1 MYLGGGIALMIA
13 KYKGVSGLKKRIVL
27 VLTLVAMVAIFV
39 PYVASASEVGYVD
52 FELLFYTHPEYD
64 VKNVEL
70 QEAAEKLYEEMQNE
84 VAKIETEEAVEE
96 LGAYFESQFEQLEQN
111 VRVELVS
118 FILKIIGEVAEA
130 HNVSTVLPE
139 SSIIYGG
146 VDLTTAV
153 VEAMY
158 KSYGISVP
166 SSIRELL

>member
-1 MYLGGGIALMIA
+1 MLIA
-13 KYKGVSGLKKRIVL
+13 KYKGVSILKKRIVL
-27 VLTLVAMVAIFV
+27 VLTLVAMVAVFV
-39 PYVASASEVGYVD
+39 PQMAAANGVGYVD

-70 QEAAEKLYEEMQNE
+70 QEAAEKLYAEMQSE
-84 VAKIETEEAVEE
+84 VAEIETEEAIEE
-96 LGAYFESQFEQLEQN
+96 LGAYFEDQFEQLEQN

-118 FILKIIGEVAEA
+118 FILKIIGEVAEEQS
-130 HNVSTVLPE
+130 VSTVLPE